1 MKIQLN
7 SFFHKNDTFLFKY
20 IISHHHVCIPPEFLN
35 KKLCKLKKKNN
46 CLKYILLIHISCLF
60 L

>member
-20 IISHHHVCIPPEFLN
+20 ITSHHHVCIPPEFLN
-35 KKLCKLKKKNN
+35 KKLCKLKKK
-46 CLKYILLIHISCLF
+46 ITA
-60 L
+60 